1 MTMRN
6 LILPFIL
13 LLTFVFSCRENDMD
27 EGLEKNINSVN
38 LYIAGAENNEACYW
52 KNGQKVVLQNGNGLY
67 AHQIIVENNNI
78 YVFGSMTSEYTSGLP
93 SKHYYLWKNG
103 IRYNLDEYL
112 EDVPNPGPNSNF
124 GINSKMIVE
133 NGNIYFSGYITIY
146 NSSSTLS
153 TTSYYFW
160 KNGIKTLISNDNNV
174 TFPTSYDLINNEI
187 YFSVRKNYQYNPLTW
202 ETGFF
207 KNNIYLSLE
216 NNSDIKSY
224 HVDNTGIYALIKN
237 VFTNQQYL
245 KNIHTN
251 TTLQLPTNPPG
262 EILNIIWEGND
273 KYYIGSNFYY
283 KNNTLVQ
290 INDPNG
296 YNRIGEFLV
305 KDQQIYM
312 IRYKEIINFGE
323 LAKVFINNTEVQ
335 NQPITSIGDPNVG
348 GLLSISVD

>member
-52 KNGQKVVLQNGNGLY
+52 KNGQKVILQNGSGLY
-67 AHQIIVENNNI
+67 AHQIIAENNNI
-78 YVFGSMTSEYTSGLP
+78 YVFGSMTSEYTLNLP
-93 SKHYYLWKNG
+93 SKHHYLWKNG

-153 TTSYYFW
+153 TTSYYSW
-160 KNGIKTLISNDNNV
+160 KNGIKTLISNDNNITV
-174 TFPTSYDLINNEI
+174 PTSYDLINNEI
-187 YFSVRKNYQYNPLTW
+187 YFSIRKNYQYNPLTW

-207 KNNIYLSLE
+207 KNNVYLSID

-224 HVDNTGIYALIKN
+224 HSDNTGIYALIKN

-251 TTLQLPTNPPG
+251 TILQLPTNPPG
-262 EILNIIWEGND
+262 EILNVIWEGND
-273 KYYIGSNFYY
+273 KYYIGTNFYY

-296 YNRIGEFLV
+296 YNRIGKFHV
-305 KDQQIYM
+305 KNQQIYM
-312 IRYKEIINFGE
+312 IRYKEVINFGD
-323 LAKVFINNTEVQ
+323 LAKVFINNIEVQ
-335 NQPITSIGDPNVG
+335 NQTTTPISASEVE
-348 GLLSISVD
+348 GLLSIYVD